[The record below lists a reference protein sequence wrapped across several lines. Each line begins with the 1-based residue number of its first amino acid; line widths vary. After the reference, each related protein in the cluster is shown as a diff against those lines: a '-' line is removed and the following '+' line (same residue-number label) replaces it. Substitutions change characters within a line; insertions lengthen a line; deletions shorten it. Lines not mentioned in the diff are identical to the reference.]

1 MGKVN
6 IHSAEYPIQKIFNED
21 FVFTIP
27 QYQRPYAWT
36 TEIIEQRQQYLM
48 NKLRDIWRLN

>member
-36 TEIIEQRQQYLM
+36 TEIIEKRQQYLM